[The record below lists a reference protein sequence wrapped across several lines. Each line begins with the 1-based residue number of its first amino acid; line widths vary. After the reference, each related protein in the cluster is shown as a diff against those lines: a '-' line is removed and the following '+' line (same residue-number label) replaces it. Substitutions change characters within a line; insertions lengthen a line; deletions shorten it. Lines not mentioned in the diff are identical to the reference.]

1 MPLALALLALGTAAS
16 AAAAPGTVSF
26 KFASQTLTVPE
37 GFTVEL
43 VAAPPMVNRP
53 ISVAF
58 DEEGR
63 LYATDSSGLSERA
76 DIQFAQKPH
85 RIVRLTDRDGAGR
98 FDESVVFAENMMFPQ
113 GAMFHEGSLYV
124 GAPPH
129 IWKLT
134 DTDGDGVSDRRE
146 VWYDG
151 KTLTGCAND
160 LHGPYLGPE
169 GWFYWTKGASAE
181 QRHTLGNGKPLVTR
195 AAHIFRSRPDGSGL
209 EPVLT
214 GGMDNP
220 VGVAFTA
227 TGERILSGT
236 FFQIGTAGKRDG
248 LIHSVYGGV
257 YGKENLSTTG
267 HPRTGDLMPIM
278 THMGAAAPCGSAT
291 YRSRAFGADYA
302 DNLFVCY
309 FNLHKISRHELVPDG
324 ATFRTKDTDFVTS
337 DSQDFHP
344 TDVQEDAD
352 GSLLIVDTGGWYKI
366 CCPTSQLAKP
376 DVLGG
381 IYRIRKNGAPKIADP
396 RGLKLPWATLPPAEL
411 AKLLADERP
420 EVQQRAIHLLGQQ
433 GQTAVAVLSE
443 AATKAASA
451 EARRN
456 AVWALARIDSGA
468 ARAAVRAAL
477 GDADASVVHVAM
489 QAVSLWRDTGA
500 AARLE
505 TFLAANNAALARMAA
520 EALGRIGDARAIA
533 PLLAAV
539 ARFGD
544 TKSTSTGSPEGS
556 AERGVG
562 IGEKEIALG
571 TKGDA

>member
-195 AAHIFRSRPDGSGL
+195 AAHIFARGPMAAGSNRCSPAAWTIPWASRSPPPASASSAGHFFRSARPANATGSS
-209 EPVLT
+209 T
-214 GGMDNP
+214 RFTA
-220 VGVAFTA
+220 AFTA
-227 TGERILSGT
+227 
-236 FFQIGTAGKRDG
+236 K
-248 LIHSVYGGV
+248 
-257 YGKENLSTTG
+257 
-267 HPRTGDLMPIM
+267 
-278 THMGAAAPCGSAT
+278 
-291 YRSRAFGADYA
+291 
-302 DNLFVCY
+302 
-309 FNLHKISRHELVPDG
+309 KIS
-324 ATFRTKDTDFVTS
+324 
-337 DSQDFHP
+337 
-344 TDVQEDAD
+344 
-352 GSLLIVDTGGWYKI
+352 
-366 CCPTSQLAKP
+366 
-376 DVLGG
+376 
-381 IYRIRKNGAPKIADP
+381 
-396 RGLKLPWATLPPAEL
+396 
-411 AKLLADERP
+411 
-420 EVQQRAIHLLGQQ
+420 
-433 GQTAVAVLSE
+433 
-443 AATKAASA
+443 
-451 EARRN
+451 ARR
-456 AVWALARIDSGA
+456 VT
-468 ARAAVRAAL
+468 RAPA
-477 GDADASVVHVAM
+477 
-489 QAVSLWRDTGA
+489 
-500 AARLE
+500 
-505 TFLAANNAALARMAA
+505 
-520 EALGRIGDARAIA
+520 
-533 PLLAAV
+533 
-539 ARFGD
+539 
-544 TKSTSTGSPEGS
+544 TSCRS
-556 AERGVG
+556 
-562 IGEKEIALG
+562 
-571 TKGDA
+571 